1 MFLHEIL
8 LVKIF
13 FKLIGWC
20 WLQATGFRIGTILS
34 SIVSLVAALVI
45 AFYYGWKLALVVL
58 GGVPIL
64 MLSSEYIT
72 GSCQCLREWEFS
84 LIWRHFFGVIESF
97 ATVRFRCQKKKI
109 QISRRTKIF
118 IVYICIS
125 FIYTCMYGNIY
136 NIELDKTYCSEKIWL
151 KKFMWAISVFSFK
164 GNLETFCHLLIV
176 WIFILKS

>member
-1 MFLHEIL
+1 MKSFWL
-8 LVKIF
+8 KIF

-72 GSCQCLREWEFS
+72 GSCQCLR
-84 LIWRHFFGVIESF
+84 LRVFFNLKTF
-97 ATVRFRCQKKKI
+97 FRCNRVFCNCKVQVPKKKI
-109 QISRRTKIF
+109 QISSGTRIF
-118 IVYICIS
+118 IVLDLYQ
-125 FIYTCMYGNIY
+125 FYLYMY
-136 NIELDKTYCSEKIWL
+136 
-151 KKFMWAISVFSFK
+151 VR
-164 GNLETFCHLLIV
+164 
-176 WIFILKS
+176 